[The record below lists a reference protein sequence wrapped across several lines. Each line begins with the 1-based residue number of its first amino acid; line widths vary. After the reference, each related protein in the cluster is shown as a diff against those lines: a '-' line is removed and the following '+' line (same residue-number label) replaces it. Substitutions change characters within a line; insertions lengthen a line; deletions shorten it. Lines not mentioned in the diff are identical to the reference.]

1 MSVYSRSALLSF
13 AVAAALGQVPTA
25 AFAQQLEE
33 IVVTARLVSE
43 SLQSAPVA
51 VTAVT
56 SETIANQGLR
66 NVNDIAQFTPGLQ
79 FSQAFGRTTDRP
91 VIRGQSNVLAGV
103 QFGVESGAAYFVDGV
118 YWPGDVQGLDLNS
131 FERVE
136 VIKGPQSALY
146 GRNTYSGAINFIT
159 RPPSEDVEATVRAS
173 LAQYGGQDF
182 SFSVGSSFWDN
193 KVGARLYARDYNYD
207 GQYKNTLTKQ
217 LVGDESTESAGLY
230 LTWNPIEDLS
240 FATNLFYRQDD
251 DGPLAL
257 FLQPAT
263 KNNCKPGYRSTLYRD
278 SNPSPTVVTRGSDPN
293 QYFCGKIEPGIVALN
308 TDPIAATGG
317 RDGTAFDGVESDEYF
332 GMLRADWDIGGSG
345 WTATSLSGYRSFD
358 NKFGTDSDH
367 SGAFV
372 LPPSYRPGGTPPFQ
386 VPGIGTPQEREP
398 LFANTN
404 RDVIRSK
411 STELRI
417 ASPQD
422 KPLRGLIGYYWYD
435 YTDTGRDLTFAD
447 PNTGV
452 KDYVETVED
461 QAVFGMISWNFWEGL
476 TINAELRYMEETKER
491 TEYCSTVASTGDY
504 NPWTNSCTN
513 WGPTVQPG
521 NPAFYNNPLGTVNYN
536 EKADFDSTTPR
547 ITLDWQINPDNMVYL
562 VYAEGVKPGGLNG
575 IAGQRIGQ
583 PTYDQES
590 SDNWEIGNKLF
601 MFDRRLRVNTALYWI
616 DASDVQFTQSVLNPG
631 GTGAVTSIATNQ
643 GGGETYGFELDSQ
656 AALTDAVTLAV
667 TYSYTH
673 TEITKGCDD
682 FEFTLN
688 TGGVIYEPA
697 LGTVPQCNIEGNEYP
712 LVAEQTASF
721 ALNYDSPLGWGE
733 GLSMISNFTTSY
745 EGSKFVQV
753 HNLAET
759 GATTL
764 VNLRLG
770 IRSDNGWRVE
780 LFGRNLTDSDT
791 IPLATRWFD
800 LTAGSANSGP
810 PCTASSLVPC
820 GPPANSPVGYP
831 VTGAPGRSGGA
842 DVGAPRAF
850 FGALR
855 PGRTFGIEFRYD
867 FRL

>member
-1 MSVYSRSALLSF
+1 MSVHSRSALLSF

-33 IVVTARLVSE
+33 IVVTARLVRE
-43 SLQSAPVA
+43 SLQDAPVA

-56 SETIANQGLR
+56 SETIENQGLR
-66 NVNDIAQFTPGLQ
+66 NINDISQFTPGLQ

-159 RPPSEDVEATVRAS
+159 RPPSDDVEATVRAS
-173 LAQYGGQDF
+173 LAQYGTRDF
-182 SFSVGSSFWDN
+182 SFSVGSSFWDD
-193 KVGARLYARDYNYD
+193 KVGARFYARSYDYD
-207 GQYKNTLTKQ
+207 GQYKNTLTNQ
-217 LVGDESTESAGLY
+217 LVGSESTDSGGLY
-230 LTWNPIEDLS
+230 LTWKPIDDLK
-240 FATNLFYRQDD
+240 FATNMMYRQDD

-263 KNNCKPGYRSTLYRD
+263 TNNCKPGYRSTFYRD
-278 SNPSPTVVTRGSDPN
+278 PPGAATRGSDPN
-293 QYFCGKIEPGIVALN
+293 QYYCGKIEPGIVALN

-317 RDGTAFDGVESDEYF
+317 RDGTAFDGVETDEYF

-367 SGAFV
+367 SSAFV
-372 LPPSYRPGGTPPFQ
+372 LTPSYNPNGTPPGFQ
-386 VPGIGTPQEREP
+386 IPGIGSQQEKEP

-404 RDVIRSK
+404 RDVIRSR
-411 STELRI
+411 STEFRI
-417 ASPQD
+417 SSPQD

-435 YTDTGRDLTFAD
+435 YSDQGRDLTFAD
-447 PNTGV
+447 PNTGD
-452 KDYVETVED
+452 KDYLETVED
-461 QAVFGMISWNFWEGL
+461 NAVFGMISWNFWEGL

-491 TEYCSTVASTGDY
+491 TEYCSTAASTGDY

-513 WGPTVQPG
+513 WGPAIQPG
-521 NPAFYNNPLGTVNYN
+521 NPAYYNKPLGTVNYN
-536 EKADFDSTTPR
+536 EKATFDSTTPR
-547 ITLDWQINPDNMVYL
+547 ITLDWQINPDSMVYL

-575 IAGQRIGQ
+575 IAGQRIDI

-590 SDNWEIGNKLF
+590 SDNWEIGNKMF
-601 MFDRRLRVNTALYWI
+601 MFDRRLRLNTALYWI
-616 DASDVQFTQSVLNPG
+616 DASDVQFTQSVPNPG

-643 GGGETYGFELDSQ
+643 GGGETYGFELDSEG
-656 AALTDAVTLAV
+656 ALTEAVTVGV

-688 TGGVIYEPA
+688 TGGVIYDPT
-697 LGTVPQCNIEGNEYP
+697 LGTVPQCNLKGNQYP

-733 GLSMISNFTTSY
+733 GLSMISNFTTTY
-745 EGSKFVQV
+745 EGSKYVQV

-800 LTAGSANSGP
+800 LTTGSANSGP

-820 GPPANSPVGYP
+820 GAPANSPVGYP
-831 VTGAPGRSGGA
+831 VTGAPGRPGGA
-842 DVGAPRAF
+842 DVGSPRAF

-855 PGRTFGIEFRYD
+855 QGRTFGIEFRYD

>member
-1 MSVYSRSALLSF
+1 MSVQSRSALISL
-13 AVAAALGQVPTA
+13 AVAAALGQVPSP

-33 IVVTARLVSE
+33 VVVTARLITE
-43 SLQSAPVA
+43 SLQSAPIA

-56 SETIANQGLR
+56 SETITNQGLR
-66 NVNDIAQFTPGLQ
+66 NINDISQFTPGLQ

-193 KVGARLYARDYNYD
+193 KVGARFYARDYNYD

-230 LTWNPIEDLS
+230 LTWNPIDDLK

-263 KNNCKPGYRSTLYRD
+263 KNNCKPGFRSSFYRD
-278 SNPSPTVVTRGSDPN
+278 SNPSPAVTTRGSNSN
-293 QYFCGKIEPGIVALN
+293 QYFCGKIEPGTVALN

-317 RDGTAFDGVESDEYF
+317 RDGTAFDGVETSEYF

-358 NKFGTDSDH
+358 NRFGTDSDH
-367 SGAFV
+367 SDAFV
-372 LPPSYRPGGTPPFQ
+372 LPPSYRPGGTPVFQ
-386 VPGIGTPQEREP
+386 VPAIGTPQEREP

-422 KPLRGLIGYYWYD
+422 NPLRGLVGYYWYD
-435 YTDTGRDLTFAD
+435 YTDTGRDLTFA
-447 PNTGV
+447 NSYNGV
-452 KDYVETVED
+452 KDYVETIED
-461 QAVFGMISWNFWEGL
+461 QAVFGMVSWNFWEGL
-476 TINAELRYMEETKER
+476 TITAELRYMEETKER
-491 TEYCSTVASTGDY
+491 TEYCSTAASTGDF
-504 NPWTNSCTN
+504 NPWTNTCTN
-513 WGPTVQPG
+513 WGITRQPG
-521 NPAFYNNPLGTVNYN
+521 NPLFYSNPLGTVNYN

-547 ITLDWQINPDNMVYL
+547 VTLDWQVNPDNLLYL
-562 VYAEGVKPGGLNG
+562 VFAQGVKPGGLNG
-575 IAGQRIGQ
+575 LAGQRIDQ
-583 PTYDQES
+583 ATYDQEE

-601 MFDRRLRVNTALYWI
+601 LFDRRVRLNTALYWI
-616 DASDVQFTQSVLNPG
+616 DASDVQFTQSVPNPG
-631 GTGAVTSIATNQ
+631 GTGAITSIATNQ
-643 GGGETYGFELDSQ
+643 GAGETYGFELDSQ
-656 AALTDAVTLAV
+656 TALTDAVTIGI

-673 TEITKGCDD
+673 TEITEGCDD
-682 FEFTLN
+682 FEFALN
-688 TGGVIYEPA
+688 SGGVIYNPA
-697 LGTVPQCNIEGNEYP
+697 LGTVPECNLDGNQYP

-721 ALNYDSPLGWGE
+721 ALNYDSPLSWGE

-745 EGSKFVQV
+745 EGSKYVQV

-770 IRSDNGWRVE
+770 VRSDNGWRVE

-800 LTAGSANSGP
+800 LRTGSANAGP
-810 PCTASSLVPC
+810 PCTSSSLVPC
-820 GPPANSPVGYP
+820 GAPATSPTGYP
-831 VTGAPGRSGGA
+831 VTAAPAQPGGA
-842 DVGAPRAF
+842 DVGAPRAP

-855 PGRTFGIEFRYD
+855 QGRTFGIEFRYD